1 MGYIGL
7 LTLNF
12 MSMFLI
18 ACMGVVGYAM
28 AGEFD
33 AVSQVGLV
41 FALEACCRCTVCPIS
56 GKLGEKL
63 GRKQLLI
70 GALIVCTAA
79 YAVAAFATNFTVIL
93 VTRCLAGAAWACW
106 MVNSFLL
113 FCDLFG
119 QSEGPKYS
127 GIAQTVGTVSILIA
141 APVAGLI
148 CKYDWRITFY
158 VSVPVLVLITVL
170 CAAGLPRSQKSAG
183 GGRMDVAGSLFC
195 ALMLVPFCLAMSL
208 GSLKGWTSP
217 LMLVFYAL
225 TAVGLVGLVAAEK
238 RADDP
243 ILPVRLLKNRYYLA
257 IFVTSFCFC
266 VATTAGQYVPTYLME
281 ACGVSSTL
289 SGLVSTPGSVVC
301 AILTVFLGGYAA
313 KHGRYRG
320 MTVWW
325 CLLSLASGVLMLF
338 VGTPATDGFAFLF
351 CMAAI
356 FPMGV
361 GQAMQQIVPY
371 TYPMKVLEPKDLAA
385 GSAFMT
391 FSGIFSGAV
400 SSGIFSALMNSSGG
414 MVTMFRFPIAMFVV
428 MAIFGIFL
436 FRDIKS
442 GETL

>member
-1 MGYIGL
+1 
-7 LTLNF
+7 
-12 MSMFLI
+12 
-18 ACMGVVGYAM
+18 
-28 AGEFD
+28 
-33 AVSQVGLV
+33 
-41 FALEACCRCTVCPIS
+41 
-56 GKLGEKL
+56 
-63 GRKQLLI
+63 
-70 GALIVCTAA
+70 
-79 YAVAAFATNFTVIL
+79 
-93 VTRCLAGAAWACW
+93 
-106 MVNSFLL
+106 
-113 FCDLFG
+113 
-119 QSEGPKYS
+119 
-127 GIAQTVGTVSILIA
+127 
-141 APVAGLI
+141 
-148 CKYDWRITFY
+148 
-158 VSVPVLVLITVL
+158 
-170 CAAGLPRSQKSAG
+170 
-183 GGRMDVAGSLFC
+183 
-195 ALMLVPFCLAMSL
+195 MLVPFCLAMSL

-243 ILPVRLLKNRYYLA
+243 ILHVRLLKNRYYLA

-320 MTVWW
+320 MTDWW

-400 SSGIFSALMNSSGG
+400 SSGIFSALMNSLGG

>member
-1 MGYIGL
+1 M
-7 LTLNF
+7 
-12 MSMFLI
+12 
-18 ACMGVVGYAM
+18 
-28 AGEFD
+28 
-33 AVSQVGLV
+33 
-41 FALEACCRCTVCPIS
+41 P
-56 GKLGEKL
+56 
-63 GRKQLLI
+63 
-70 GALIVCTAA
+70 
-79 YAVAAFATNFTVIL
+79 
-93 VTRCLAGAAWACW
+93 
-106 MVNSFLL
+106 
-113 FCDLFG
+113 
-119 QSEGPKYS
+119 
-127 GIAQTVGTVSILIA
+127 
-141 APVAGLI
+141 
-148 CKYDWRITFY
+148 
-158 VSVPVLVLITVL
+158 
-170 CAAGLPRSQKSAG
+170 
-183 GGRMDVAGSLFC
+183 
-195 ALMLVPFCLAMSL
+195 VPFCLAMSL

-225 TAVGLVGLVAAEK
+225 TAVGLVGFVAAEK

-361 GQAMQQIVPY
+361 GKAMQQIVPY